1 MILMFFTLVNSAK
14 VSLQP
19 QRTMH
24 KLTQMDGLVLMQN
37 RFLVFWGFFSS
48 HETNIN
54 IGCGEAFLF
63 LMKFPLFVYK

>member
-37 RFLVFWGFFSS
+37 RFLVFWGFFPAMKL
-48 HETNIN
+48 IL
-54 IGCGEAFLF
+54 ILAVGKLF
-63 LMKFPLFVYK
+63 FF